1 MRGNTRFTETH
12 SVSAF
17 QRLMIQCGGVR
28 QAKWCPQDVSDATYD
43 GYVPEGPWKVP
54 LILMLPKK
62 ETGSS
67 LS

>member
-1 MRGNTRFTETH
+1 MRGNTRFTETY

-17 QRLMIQCGGVR
+17 QRLMIQCGSRTGKVVP
-28 QAKWCPQDVSDATYD
+28 ANVSDATYD
-43 GYVPEGPWKVP
+43 GYVPEVPWKVP